1 MKNILFINTG
11 GTISSSAAGKG
22 LTPTQSAA
30 DIISAVPEVKEICN
44 VEAMTLMS
52 VDSTNIQ
59 PEEWVT
65 IARTVHEQLPSYDGI
80 VIAHGTDT
88 MAYTASALSFMLG
101 ALDKPVVITGSQ
113 VSVLAE
119 YSDSRKNIK
128 DSFLTASSELSG
140 VFVVFNGKIING
152 ARASKV
158 KTKSYDAFESI
169 NHPYIGYLE
178 EDRIVYN
185 EIEPSVYPEGH
196 VYNDQYSPDVFLL
209 KLIPGMRPDI
219 FDAVRNLGYKGIIVE
234 GFGLGGVP
242 FKEINLI
249 DKIEEL
255 VQGGIS
261 IVVTTQCLYEGG
273 DLTIYEVGQRAL
285 EKGVIPCYDMT
296 TEALT
301 TKMMWVLGQANSPA
315 EVARMMATNYV
326 DEITMPI
333 RKLV

>member
-11 GTISSSAAGKG
+11 GTISSSAEGHG
-22 LTPTQSAA
+22 LTPTQSAENVVA
-30 DIISAVPEVKEICN
+30 AVPELKDICHIA
-44 VEAMTLMS
+44 AMNLMS

-65 IARTVHEQLPSYDGI
+65 IARTVHEQLPAYDGI

-101 ALDKPVVITGSQ
+101 KLNKPVVITGSQ

-128 DSFLTASSELSG
+128 DAFRTASSELTG

-178 EDRIVYN
+178 DDHIQ
-185 EIEPSVYPEGH
+185 
-196 VYNDQYSPDVFLL
+196 YNDIPEASHPPVHEYNDHYSPDVFLI

-219 FDAVRNLGYKGIIVE
+219 FDAVHQLGYRGMIVE
-234 GFGLGGVP
+234 GFGMGGVP

-255 VQGGIS
+255 VQKGVS

-301 TKMMWVLGQANSPA
+301 TKMMWVLGQSDDP
-315 EVARMMATNYV
+315 EQVARMMATNYV
-326 DEITMPI
+326 DEITLPE
-333 RKLV
+333 RK

>member
-1 MKNILFINTG
+1 MQHILFINTG
-11 GTISSSAAGKG
+11 GTISSSAEGQG

-30 DIISAVPEVKEICN
+30 DIISAVPEVREICN
-44 VEAMTLMS
+44 IEAMTLMS

-65 IARTVHEQLPSYDGI
+65 IARTVHEQLPKYDGI

-128 DSFLTASSELSG
+128 DAFRTASSELAG

-169 NHPYIGYLE
+169 NHPYIGYLD
-178 EDRIVYN
+178 EDHIVYN
-185 EIEPSVYPEGH
+185 EIAPSVYPEGH

-255 VQGGIS
+255 VQAGIS

-301 TKMMWVLGQANSPA
+301 TKMMWVLGQAKSPA

-326 DEITMPI
+326 DEITMPVI
-333 RKLV
+333 

>member
-169 NHPYIGYLE
+169 NHPYIGYLD
-178 EDRIVYN
+178 EDHIVYN

-255 VQGGIS
+255 VQDGIS

-333 RKLV
+333 LR

>member
-333 RKLV
+333 LR